1 MVYSDYD
8 FHRNAMFSRLGSD
21 AAHESSVREAEKKKL
36 FLMKVLIHRKNLYK
50 ELRQQ

>member
-21 AAHESSVREAEKKKL
+21 AAHESSVREAEKKNY
-36 FLMKVLIHRKNLYK
+36 F
-50 ELRQQ
+50 